1 MDDLLLKLDAYCL
14 TRSCDGCPLDQ
25 TGFCVAVYDAAEDIS
40 AEARSEIEKILSD
53 NF

>member
-25 TGFCVAVYDAAEDIS
+25 TGLCIAVYDTAEDIS
-40 AEARSEIEKILSD
+40 AEARSEIEKILSAKL
-53 NF
+53 

>member
-25 TGFCVAVYDAAEDIS
+25 TGFCTASYDTAEDIS
-40 AEARSEIEKILSD
+40 AEVRSKIEKMLSAKL
-53 NF
+53 